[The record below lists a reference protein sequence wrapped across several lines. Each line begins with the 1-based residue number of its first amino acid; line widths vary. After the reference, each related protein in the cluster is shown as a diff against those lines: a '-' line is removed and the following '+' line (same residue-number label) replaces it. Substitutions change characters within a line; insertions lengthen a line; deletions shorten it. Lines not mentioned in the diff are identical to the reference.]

1 MRVYRLQRAAEPGL
15 PFEESR
21 MKKFLASFAAV
32 LLVAGMVVAA
42 EVESGLKV
50 GESVGAYNVKDI
62 TGPNAGKS
70 LCYRCNYGAR
80 PVINVFTRT
89 TGDDLAKL
97 VVQVD
102 KLVEANK
109 DKKMAAFVTVLAED
123 ADKVAPKLEE
133 IAKKN
138 GIKNVPL
145 TIFDGEAGPEDYKI
159 SDKADV
165 TVLLWNKHEV
175 KAKVAVEKGGKIDE
189 KTIKNVVASSEKI
202 LD

>member
-1 MRVYRLQRAAEPGL
+1 
-15 PFEESR
+15 

-32 LLVAGMVVAA
+32 LVVAGMVVAA

-50 GESVGAYNVKDI
+50 GEPVGAYNVKDI

-70 LCYRCNYGAR
+70 LCYRCNYGNR

-89 TGDDLAKL
+89 TGDDLVKL
-97 VVQVD
+97 VKEVD
-102 KLVEANK
+102 SLVAKNQ

-133 IAKKN
+133 MAKKN

-165 TVLLWNKHEV
+165 TVMLWNKGEV
-175 KAKVAVEKGGKIDE
+175 KAKVAVAKGTKVDE
-189 KTIKNVVASSEKI
+189 KTIKTVVADSEKI
-202 LD
+202 LN

>member
-1 MRVYRLQRAAEPGL
+1 
-15 PFEESR
+15 
-21 MKKFLASFAAV
+21 
-32 LLVAGMVVAA
+32 
-42 EVESGLKV
+42 
-50 GESVGAYNVKDI
+50 
-62 TGPNAGKS
+62 
-70 LCYRCNYGAR
+70 
-80 PVINVFTRT
+80 VINVFTRT
-89 TGDDLAKL
+89 TGEDLAKL
-97 VVQVD
+97 VKEVD

-133 IAKKN
+133 MAKKN

-145 TIFDGEAGPEDYKI
+145 TIFDGDAGPEDYKI

-189 KTIKNVVASSEKI
+189 KTIKTVVASSDKI
-202 LD
+202 LE